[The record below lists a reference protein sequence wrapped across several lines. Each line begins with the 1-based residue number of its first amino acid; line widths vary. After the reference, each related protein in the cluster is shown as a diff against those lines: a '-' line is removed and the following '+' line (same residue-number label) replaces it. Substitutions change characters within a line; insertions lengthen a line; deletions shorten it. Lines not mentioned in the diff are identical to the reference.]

1 MKEMYDFI
9 DANKNGTIWLDEMK
23 RFLSSSVEIVD
34 EIQKVSSGE
43 SPTDEIYDKFKSYLN
58 RRHMTPETIVG
69 QLGLN
74 LTYPLEID
82 HLTKMFEWAK
92 IVLTGKVGN

>member
-34 EIQKVSSGE
+34 EI
-43 SPTDEIYDKFKSYLN
+43 
-58 RRHMTPETIVG
+58 
-69 QLGLN
+69 
-74 LTYPLEID
+74 
-82 HLTKMFEWAK
+82 
-92 IVLTGKVGN
+92 